1 MHARMTEA
9 KYHGHL
15 WQSAG
20 STAPSETPATPAATV
35 STDALRIGLA
45 HFIHEINTP
54 LQRVYW
60 AADMLVYWAA
70 DTVDTHM
77 PKASGC
83 GDPFAGKMFQ
93 ELKGGVDQLV
103 SLVSSLQSDLKS
115 LWMIDPHFDAVNLNS
130 LIVEVV
136 QSDAARFGTGNIRV
150 DTDIAASLPALQADE
165 KLLRQVFVNLFR
177 NAADAMPEG
186 GVLSVRAGAR
196 AGSVWLEI
204 SDTGTGIPPGLDAFQ
219 PFTTSKPGGM
229 GLGLA
234 ITRHIVEIH
243 GGTITYRSKPGK
255 GTTFC
260 LRFPR
265 SFETKK
271 ISVRRASAAD
281 DSSERFFG
289 CLCHLPEK

>member
-1 MHARMTEA
+1 MPARMPEA

-15 WQSAG
+15 CQSAG
-20 STAPSETPATPAATV
+20 ATELSETPATPAATV

-54 LQRVYW
+54 LQMVYW
-60 AADMLVYWAA
+60 AADMM
-70 DTVDTHM
+70 DTHM
-77 PKASGC
+77 PKTRGC
-83 GDPFAGKMFQ
+83 GDPFAGKMLQ
-93 ELKGGVDQLV
+93 ELKSGVYQLI
-103 SLVSSLQSDLKS
+103 SLVGSLRSQLES
-115 LWMIDPHFDAVNLNS
+115 LWQINPSLNSVDLNS
-130 LIVEVV
+130 LIIDVV
-136 QSDAARFGTGNIRV
+136 QSDAARFAAHGIRV
-150 DTDIAASLPALQADE
+150 DMDGAAALPALQADE

-196 AGSVWLEI
+196 ADSVWLEI
-204 SDTGTGIPPGLDAFQ
+204 SDTGAGIPPELDAFQ

-243 GGTITYRSKPGK
+243 GGTIAYRSEPGK
-255 GTTFC
+255 GTTFW

-271 ISVRRASAAD
+271 ISVPRAAAAD

-289 CLCHLPEK
+289 CLCHAPEK

>member
-9 KYHGHL
+9 KHHGNFC
-15 WQSAG
+15 QSAG
-20 STAPSETPATPAATV
+20 APESNESRAKSAATV

-54 LQRVYW
+54 LQPVYW
-60 AADMLVYWAA
+60 AADMM
-70 DTVDTHM
+70 DTHM
-77 PKASGC
+77 PKTTGY
-83 GDPFAGKMFQ
+83 GDPFAGKMLQ
-93 ELKGGVDQLV
+93 ELKGGVDQLI
-103 SLVSSLQSDLKS
+103 SLVGSLRSQLES
-115 LWMIDPHFDAVNLNS
+115 LWQINPSLNSVDLNS
-130 LIVEVV
+130 LIVDVV
-136 QSDAARFGTGNIRV
+136 QSDAAWFAARGIRV
-150 DTDIAASLPALQADE
+150 DMDGGAALPALQADE

-177 NAADAMPEG
+177 NAADAMPDG
-186 GVLSVRAGAR
+186 GVLSVSAGAR

-204 SDTGTGIPPGLDAFQ
+204 SDTGAGIPLGLDAFQ

-243 GGTITYRSKPGK
+243 GGTITYRSETGK
-255 GTTFC
+255 GTSFC

-271 ISVRRASAAD
+271 TSVRRAATAD

-289 CLCHLPEK
+289 CLCQGPEK

>member
-15 WQSAG
+15 CQSAG
-20 STAPSETPATPAATV
+20 ATGRSESLRTPAAPV
-35 STDALRIGLA
+35 SPDALRIGLA

-54 LQRVYW
+54 LQMVYW
-60 AADMLVYWAA
+60 AADMM
-70 DTVDTHM
+70 DTHM
-77 PKASGC
+77 PKTTGC
-83 GDPFAGKMFQ
+83 GDPFAGKMLQ
-93 ELKGGVDQLV
+93 ELKGGIDQLI
-103 SLVSSLQSDLKS
+103 SLVASLRSQLES
-115 LWMIDPHFDAVNLNS
+115 LWQINPSMNSVDLHS

-136 QSDAARFGTGNIRV
+136 QSHAARFGAGGIRV
-150 DTDIAASLPALQADE
+150 DTDIAAALPALQADE

-186 GVLSVRAGAR
+186 GVLTVRAGAR
-196 AGSVWLEI
+196 AGSVGLEI
-204 SDTGTGIPPGLDAFQ
+204 ADTGAGIPPELDAFQ
-219 PFTTSKPGGM
+219 PFTTSKPRGM

-243 GGTITYRSKPGK
+243 GGTIAYRSEPGK
-255 GTTFC
+255 GTTFY
-260 LRFPR
+260 LRFSR

-271 ISVRRASAAD
+271 ISVPRATAAD

-289 CLCHLPEK
+289 CLCHALEK

>member
-9 KYHGHL
+9 KYHGNHL
-15 WQSAG
+15 CQSAG
-20 STAPSETPATPAATV
+20 ATV

-54 LQRVYW
+54 LQMVYW
-60 AADMLVYWAA
+60 AADMM
-70 DTVDTHM
+70 DTHM
-77 PKASGC
+77 PKTTGC
-83 GDPFAGKMFQ
+83 GDPFAGKMLQ
-93 ELKGGVDQLV
+93 ELKGGVDQLI
-103 SLVSSLQSDLKS
+103 SLVGSLRSQLES
-115 LWMIDPHFDAVNLNS
+115 LWQINPSLNSVDLNS
-130 LIVEVV
+130 LIAEVV
-136 QSDAARFGTGNIRV
+136 QSDAARFGAGGIRV
-150 DTDIAASLPALQADE
+150 DTDSAAALPALQADE

-186 GVLSVRAGAR
+186 GVLTVRAGAR
-196 AGSVWLEI
+196 VGSVWLEI
-204 SDTGTGIPPGLDAFQ
+204 ADTGAGIPPDLDAFQ
-219 PFTTSKPGGM
+219 PFTTSKPRGM

-271 ISVRRASAAD
+271 ISVRRAAAAD
-281 DSSERFFG
+281 NSSERFFG
-289 CLCHLPEK
+289 CLCHAAEK